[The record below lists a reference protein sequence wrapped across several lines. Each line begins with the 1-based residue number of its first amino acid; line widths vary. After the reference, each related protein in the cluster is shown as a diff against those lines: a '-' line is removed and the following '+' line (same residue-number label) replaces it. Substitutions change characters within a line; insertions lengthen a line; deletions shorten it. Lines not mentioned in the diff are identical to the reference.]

1 MKPFITKLFAW
12 WKFLPFRK
20 NIKMSFS
27 SQSLMSREL
36 FSPGK
41 FHFTETSNFISV
53 LWNFGDNLKRKIS
66 YIVVDIDGCIL
77 PMLRHILVLFAH
89 LAEIKFLSKYFMREE
104 IWANTSAVSIGNA
117 WLDGVDKEG
126 WKEVMRSVRKFCNV
140 VFQFHAPP
148 RV

>member
-36 FSPGK
+36 FSPSK

-53 LWNFGDNLKRKIS
+53 LWNFDDNLKRKIS

-104 IWANTSAVSIGNA
+104 IWANTSTVSIGNA

-126 WKEVMRSVRKFCNV
+126 WKEMMRSVRKFCNV
-140 VFQFHAPP
+140 II
-148 RV
+148 